1 MGKESLFDITAYT
14 GLAKSAAIFGV
25 SLMDKIQVYPEIMVL
40 SSDVS
45 VQANL
50 DRFKYQYPDNFL
62 NVGIAEQN
70 LIGVA
75 SGLASEGH
83 KSIAVAQA
91 TFISMRCFEQV
102 RQYLSYMQ
110 NNVILVGISAGFLLQ
125 HMGNT
130 HYALE
135 DISLMRCIPG
145 MTILSPADA
154 VESVKAFEAALELNK
169 PVYIRLS
176 GESLSTN
183 IHEKNFNLIIGKS
196 NIVCEGDD
204 VTIFATGSMV
214 YPAIKAREI
223 LEKKGISVK
232 LVDVHTISPID
243 IESINTSKKC
253 NLFVSV
259 EEHYLSGGL
268 GTSIAEY
275 ISESTGFPPLLRLGV
290 NNKYS
295 LPGDYNYLLEQNR
308 LTAELIAEDISNK
321 YKELN

>member
-1 MGKESLFDITAYT
+1 MENETLFDITAYT

-25 SLMDKIQVYPEIMVL
+25 SLMDKILLYPEIMVL

-50 DRFKYQYPDNFL
+50 DRFKYQYPENFI

-70 LIGVA
+70 LIGIA

-135 DISLMRCIPG
+135 DVSLMRSIPG
-145 MTILSPADA
+145 LIVLSPADA
-154 VESVKAFEAALELNK
+154 AEAVKAFETALESKK

-183 IHEKNFNLIIGKS
+183 IYEQDFPFIIGKS
-196 NIVCEGDD
+196 NIIHDGDD
-204 VTIFATGSMV
+204 ITVFATGSMV
-214 YPAIKAREI
+214 YPAIKATEI
-223 LEKKGISVK
+223 IEEQGISVK
-232 LVDVHTISPID
+232 LVNVHTISPID
-243 IESINTSKKC
+243 REVINESKNSR
-253 NLFVSV
+253 LFVSV

-268 GTSIAEY
+268 GTSIAEH
-275 ISESTGFPPLLRLGV
+275 ISSSSGFPPLLRLGV
-290 NNKYS
+290 NNSYS

-308 LTAELIAEDISNK
+308 LTPKLIAEDI
-321 YKELN
+321 LNRLK

>member
-1 MGKESLFDITAYT
+1 MENETLFDITAYA

-25 SLMDKIQVYPEIMVL
+25 SLMDKIQLYPEIMVL

-50 DRFKYQYPDNFL
+50 DRFKYQYPENFF

-70 LIGVA
+70 LIGIA

-102 RQYLSYMQ
+102 RQFLSYMQ

-135 DISLMRCIPG
+135 DISLMRSVPG
-145 MTILSPADA
+145 MTVLSPADA
-154 VESVKAFEAALELNK
+154 VEAVKAFEAALELNK

-183 IHEKNFNLIIGKS
+183 IYEKDFDLIIGKS
-196 NIVCEGDD
+196 NIIHDGDD
-204 VTIFATGSMV
+204 ITIFATGSMV
-214 YPAIKAREI
+214 YPSIKAMEI
-223 LEKKGISVK
+223 IESKGISVK

-243 IESINTSKKC
+243 SETINASKKSR
-253 NLFVSV
+253 LFVSV

-275 ISESTGFPPLLRLGV
+275 ISENAGFPSLLRLGV

-295 LPGDYNYLLEQNR
+295 KPGDYNYLLLQNR
-308 LTAELIAEDISNK
+308 LTPELIAEDIFNRIK
-321 YKELN
+321 